1 MRLLVLIAHQSE
13 GELSMLKHFFCYG
26 TVSLLVFAGSALSLA
41 QSSGADTYKAK
52 CQMCHAA
59 DGSGDTPA
67 GKATKAHPFK
77 SPDVLKES
85 DADLITV
92 IKKGKNKM
100 PAFAGKL
107 TDAQIDDVLAFIH
120 TLPK

>member
-1 MRLLVLIAHQSE
+1 
-13 GELSMLKHFFCYG
+13 MLKQLVSHG
-26 TVSLLVFAGSALSLA
+26 TIGFLMFTASVPGLA
-41 QSSGADTYKAK
+41 QSVGETYVAK

-67 GKATKAHPFK
+67 GKAMKTRPFK

-85 DADLITV
+85 DTDLIAV
-92 IKKGKNKM
+92 IKKGKEKM

-107 TDAQIDDVLAFIH
+107 TDAQIKDLVAYVH
-120 TLPK
+120 TLQKK